1 MTTLLDE
8 YHDIIADLEPAD
20 ITALW
25 YSALCGRRI
34 EPALRERLRALVE
47 LRDRLGRASAI
58 RRSAQPR

>member
-8 YHDIIADLEPAD
+8 YHQIIADLEPSA

-34 EPALRERLRALVE
+34 EPALRDRLRELVA
-47 LRDRLGRASAI
+47 LRDHVARTSAMRRVRL
-58 RRSAQPR
+58 PR